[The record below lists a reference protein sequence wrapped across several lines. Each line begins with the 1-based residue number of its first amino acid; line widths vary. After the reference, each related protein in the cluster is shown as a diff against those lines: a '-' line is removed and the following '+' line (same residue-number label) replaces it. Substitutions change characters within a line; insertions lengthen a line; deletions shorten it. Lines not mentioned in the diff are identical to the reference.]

1 MKKIFSR
8 MVAII
13 SVMVLCLS
21 LGGCWLFAEQGT
33 APDYPDSMANVDT
46 IVFDTIETGNREKL
60 DRIDAVAQV
69 ERSVV
74 AIKIEYTVSG
84 KNASSSGSGVIVN
97 IENAPQNCF
106 YIITCH
112 HIIDSM
118 GLITVYVPD
127 MECRNF
133 NDADYDERFA
143 FTGTISNQKNNNDE
157 IILVGGDK
165 DYDIAVLMLNLNNV
179 SDVSASEIQAA
190 KVAPQD
196 ENVYQVR
203 RGEDVFS
210 VGNPGGDLPMTV
222 SSGIISYLD
231 REVAIGGVGYMTLMQ
246 IDVQTNPGNSGGG
259 LFNLYGELIGIT
271 NAGNTNMD
279 GINYAIP
286 YVMSYDTSEK
296 MGFINTAKQL
306 IATYTAFRGENYGYV
321 ERHWALGISIAEHKN
336 AITENVEYVYVARV
350 VSSGD
355 AEKAGIAAGDI
366 IISIENNSI
375 NSATALSKVIY
386 SLKKTHTMGD
396 SLVIRVKTGNS
407 YANRTLTLSQNI
419 FCDTGYVLP
428 VAA

>member
-1 MKKIFSR
+1 MKKFFSR
-8 MVAII
+8 IVAII

-33 APDYPDSMANVDT
+33 APDYPDSMTSVDT

-74 AIKIEYTVSG
+74 AIKMEYTVSG

-112 HIIDSM
+112 HVIDSM

-127 MECRNF
+127 MNCRNF

-143 FTGTISNQKNNNDE
+143 FTGVISNQKNNNDE

-165 DYDIAVLMLNLNNV
+165 DYDIAVLMLNLDNV

-196 ENVYQVR
+196 KNVYKVR

-222 SSGIISYLD
+222 SSGIVSYLD

-246 IDVQTNPGNSGGG
+246 IDVQINPGNSGGG

-271 NAGNTNMD
+271 SAGNTEMD
-279 GINYAIP
+279 GLNYAIP
-286 YVMSYDTSEK
+286 YVMSYDTSEN

-306 IATYTAFRGENYGYV
+306 IATYTAFKGENYG
-321 ERHWALGISIAEHKN
+321 
-336 AITENVEYVYVARV
+336 
-350 VSSGD
+350 
-355 AEKAGIAAGDI
+355 
-366 IISIENNSI
+366 
-375 NSATALSKVIY
+375 
-386 SLKKTHTMGD
+386 
-396 SLVIRVKTGNS
+396 
-407 YANRTLTLSQNI
+407 
-419 FCDTGYVLP
+419 
-428 VAA
+428 

>member
-1 MKKIFSR
+1 MKKFFSR
-8 MVAII
+8 IVAII

-33 APDYPDSMANVDT
+33 APDYPDSMASVDT

-74 AIKIEYTVSG
+74 AIKMEYTVSG

-112 HIIDSM
+112 HVIDSM

-127 MECRNF
+127 MNCRNF

-143 FTGTISNQKNNNDE
+143 FTGVISNQKNNNDE

-165 DYDIAVLMLNLNNV
+165 DYDIAVLMLNLDNV

-196 ENVYQVR
+196 KNVYKVR

-222 SSGIISYLD
+222 SSGIVSYLD

-246 IDVQTNPGNSGGG
+246 IDVQINPGNSGGG

-271 NAGNTNMD
+271 SAGNTEMD
-279 GINYAIP
+279 GLNYAIP
-286 YVMSYDTSEK
+286 YVMSYDTSEN

-306 IATYTAFRGENYGYV
+306 IATYTAFKGENYGYV
-321 ERHWALGISIAEHKN
+321 EGHWALGVSIAEHKN
-336 AITENVEYVYVARV
+336 AITENVEYVYVASV
-350 VSSGD
+350 VSGSD
-355 AEKAGIAAGDI
+355 AEKAGIVAGDI
-366 IISIENNSI
+366 IISVENNSI
-375 NSATALSKVIY
+375 NSATALSSVIY
-386 SLKKTHTMGD
+386 SLKKTHTIGD
-396 SLVIRVKTGNS
+396 SLVIRVKTGNLQV
-407 YANRTLTLSQNI
+407 NRTLTLSQNI

-428 VAA
+428 VVA